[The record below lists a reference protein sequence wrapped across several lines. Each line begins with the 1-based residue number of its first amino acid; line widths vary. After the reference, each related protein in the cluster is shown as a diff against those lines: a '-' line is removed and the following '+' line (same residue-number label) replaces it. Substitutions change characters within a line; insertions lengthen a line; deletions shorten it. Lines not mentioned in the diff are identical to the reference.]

1 MSIECDASNES
12 FCVENNVLYNK
23 DKTEIIIFPS
33 KMTEYT
39 MPETV
44 SDISVITNEFCNDSE
59 DEMFV
64 RYNNVASNLEKLM
77 FTVVIKICCNRWR
90 VVQQEQ
96 DRACFISRVKEWCIC
111 DA

>member
-1 MSIECDASNES
+1 
-12 FCVENNVLYNK
+12 
-23 DKTEIIIFPS
+23 
-33 KMTEYT
+33 

-64 RYNNVASNLEKLM
+64 RYNNVASNLEKIDVHSGNKKYVAIDGVLYNKSK
-77 FTVVIKICCNRWR
+77 TELVLYP
-90 VVQQEQ
+90 E
-96 DRACFISRVKEWCIC
+96 SRNGVYC